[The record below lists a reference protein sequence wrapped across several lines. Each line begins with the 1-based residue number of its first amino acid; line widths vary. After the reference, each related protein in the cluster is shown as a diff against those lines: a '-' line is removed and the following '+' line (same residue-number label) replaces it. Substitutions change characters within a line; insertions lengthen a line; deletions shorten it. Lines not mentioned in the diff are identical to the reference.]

1 MYQYCTRVPVTEII
15 KYYIYCGMLSYGVH
29 TVYRTGV
36 QYDTCYILLQGEWAI
51 RRCIFLFPIFSL
63 DSLRRLI
70 FIKNLGVDGSAKVGT

>member
-36 QYDTCYILLQGEWAI
+36 QYDIKKI
-51 RRCIFLFPIFSL
+51 HRRRMGDTSVYFFIPDFFVGLFEATDFYQKFGC
-63 DSLRRLI
+63 RW
-70 FIKNLGVDGSAKVGT
+70 